1 MTTYTLCK
9 SVIERGTY
17 GTYDEMM
24 LKLDVFFLGKRITEA
39 QYTELVAL
47 LKEKEGITE

>member
-17 GTYDEMM
+17 GTFADMM
-24 LKLDVFFLGKRITEA
+24 FKLDVFFMTNRFTDKE
-39 QYTELVAL
+39 YTELVDL
-47 LKEKEGITE
+47 LKAKEGIV